1 LRTSGHHPSFLQS
14 WTPEDEEMLIA
25 MRGAGKQFAVIAK
38 ALGRT
43 QASCEARWQKIKKLG
58 AAIHTAPEVE

>member
-1 LRTSGHHPSFLQS
+1 
-14 WTPEDEEMLIA
+14 MLIA